1 MAAKKPKQKKRSP
14 KTKPARR
21 KSVTRAKAARKTPRK
36 PAPAARRA
44 AKAAPRRAAK
54 PRPAAVKAIPD
65 GYHSATP
72 YLIVKGGSAAID
84 FYRRAFGA
92 TELMR
97 FADPSGKLG
106 HAELRI
112 GDSVIMLA
120 DEVPEMGFKSPKT
133 LGGTGGSIMLYVKDV
148 DAVFA
153 RAIAFGG
160 KEMQPVTDKFYGD
173 RSGMLEDP
181 FGHQWSISTHTEDV
195 SPEEMK
201 VRMAAFEKQQAG
213 G

>member
-1 MAAKKPKQKKRSP
+1 MSSTRARAAK
-14 KTKPARR
+14 
-21 KSVTRAKAARKTPRK
+21 KTPRK
-36 PAPAARRA
+36 PAAKAARKA

-54 PRPAAVKAIPD
+54 PRQAAVKAIPD

-97 FADPSGKLG
+97 FADPSGKVG
-106 HAELRI
+106 HAELKV

-153 RAIAFGG
+153 RAIAVGAR
-160 KEMQPVTDKFYGD
+160 ELQPVTDKFYGD

-195 SPEEMK
+195 APQEMEA
-201 VRMAAFEKQQAG
+201 RMAAFAKQQAG